1 MISRAS
7 ALVSLLLA
15 LLCAAIVWRVADSP
29 DSGVGGGLLVATPL
43 LALALFLAFI
53 AYAMRRESRAPK

>member
-1 MISRAS
+1 MSRVS
-7 ALVSLLLA
+7 ALASLLLA

-29 DSGVGGGLLVATPL
+29 DSGGVGGGLLVASPL
-43 LALALFLAFI
+43 LALALFFAFI